1 MQRFAPDTARCGR
14 MVCRASLAALTTM
27 AALWLCTGMAGAS
40 PSAAQ
45 IDAFLAEHQSPMA
58 GTGAVFVTEGAAH
71 GVDPAFL
78 VAIAGAESSFGRHLY
93 SRDGDVCTFNA
104 FNWFYGATWPES
116 DFGSWTEAIAR
127 VAEGLAG
134 RLYHGSGLYSVE
146 SIAPRY
152 CPDGTANWIV
162 NVTAFMTA
170 LGGDPAD
177 TRPDLRDQPPTP
189 QPGLVRLN
197 GSVEL
202 SQGRRVVG
210 EFVTVRFSIVNRG
223 DVPLAVDR
231 IRLAVRGPSAS
242 RRDFISDRRLTL
254 LPGEAQLV
262 EASWRLDLVG
272 LWHGWIEVEQ
282 DGQAGLV
289 GKPRAFAYR
298 VSLPPAI
305 QLRQSATR
313 TNTVARL
320 PLSP

>member
-1 MQRFAPDTARCGR
+1 VQRFTPDTARLGR
-14 MVCRASLAALTTM
+14 IVRRASLGATATLAM
-27 AALWLCTGMAGAS
+27 LWLCTGMAGAN

-45 IDAFLAEHQSPMA
+45 IDAFLAEHQSPMT
-58 GTGAVFVTEGAAH
+58 GTGAVFAAEGTAH

-93 SRDGDVCTFNA
+93 SKDGDVCTFNA
-104 FNWFYGATWPES
+104 FNWFYGPTWPES
-116 DFGSWTEAIAR
+116 DFGSWPEAIAR
-127 VAEGLAG
+127 VAEGLTGSLYYGAG
-134 RLYHGSGLYSVE
+134 LCSVE

-152 CPDGTANWIV
+152 CPDGTANWIA

-177 TRPDLRDQPPTP
+177 TRVDLQDRPLNP

-202 SQGRRVVG
+202 SQGERVVG

-242 RRDFISDRRLTL
+242 NRDFLSDRRLTL

-282 DGQAGLV
+282 AGQTSLV

-298 VSLPPAI
+298 VSLPPAM

-313 TNTVARL
+313 TNTVERL
-320 PLSP
+320 P

>member
-1 MQRFAPDTARCGR
+1 
-14 MVCRASLAALTTM
+14 
-27 AALWLCTGMAGAS
+27 
-40 PSAAQ
+40 
-45 IDAFLAEHQSPMA
+45 MA
-58 GTGAVFVTEGAAH
+58 GTGAVFVTEGSAH

-78 VAIAGAESSFGRHLY
+78 VAIAGAESSFGRRLY

-134 RLYHGSGLYSVE
+134 NLYYGAGLYSVE

-152 CPDGTANWIV
+152 CPDGTANWIA

-177 TRPDLRDQPPTP
+177 TRRDLRNQPPAP
-189 QPGLVRLN
+189 DPGTLRLS
-197 GSVEL
+197 GSVDL

-210 EFVTVRFSIVNRG
+210 ELITVRFTIVNRG

-231 IRLAVRGPSAS
+231 ILLAVRGPSAS
-242 RRDFISDRRLTL
+242 SRDFISDRRLIL

-272 LWHGWIEVEQ
+272 LFRGWIEVEQ
-282 DGQAGLV
+282 DGQASRI
-289 GKPRAFAYR
+289 GKPSAFAYR

-313 TNTVARL
+313 TNTVERL
-320 PLSP
+320 P